1 MEKIIFA
8 DKVSNYLNQLVYVLF
23 EEEYFSYSENAQ
35 VYVNK
40 IVDFIVSEIASFPH
54 KKTPLALSHLGTYYI
69 FYKSNKRTTWYIF
82 FEKKATA
89 ILITGISN
97 NHCEEAKEL

>member
-1 MEKIIFA
+1 
-8 DKVSNYLNQLVYVLF
+8 DKVSNYLDQLVYVLF

-54 KKTPLALSHLGTYYI
+54 KKNTFSTVSFRHLLYFLQI
-69 FYKSNKRTTWYIF
+69 
-82 FEKKATA
+82 E
-89 ILITGISN
+89 
-97 NHCEEAKEL
+97 

>member
-8 DKVSNYLNQLVYVLF
+8 DKVSNYLDQLVYVLF
-23 EEEYFSYSENAQ
+23 EEEYFSYSDNAQ

-54 KKTPLALSHLGTYYI
+54 KKTPSSLSHLGTY
-69 FYKSNKRTTWYIF
+69 YIF

>member
-8 DKVSNYLNQLVYVLF
+8 DKVSNYLDQLVYVLF

-54 KKTPLALSHLGTYYI
+54 KKNTFSTFSVRHLLYFLQI
-69 FYKSNKRTTWYIF
+69 
-82 FEKKATA
+82 E
-89 ILITGISN
+89 
-97 NHCEEAKEL
+97 

>member
-1 MEKIIFA
+1 MERIIFA
-8 DKVSNYLNQLVYVLF
+8 DKVSNYLDQLVYVLF

-54 KKTPLALSHLGTYYI
+54 KKNTFSTFSFRYLLYFLQI
-69 FYKSNKRTTWYIF
+69 
-82 FEKKATA
+82 E
-89 ILITGISN
+89 
-97 NHCEEAKEL
+97 

>member
-8 DKVSNYLNQLVYVLF
+8 DKVSNYLDQLVYVLF

-54 KKTPLALSHLGTYYI
+54 KKHL
-69 FYKSNKRTTWYIF
+69 
-82 FEKKATA
+82 
-89 ILITGISN
+89 
-97 NHCEEAKEL
+97 